1 MTVITIRI
9 DEETRRMMKEVRLN
23 WSEYIRNAIKMKIEE
38 ERKKNLAKAILIN
51 ERIRRASKG
60 EAKAEEII
68 RWFRNERYSRINS

>member
-1 MTVITIRI
+1 
-9 DEETRRMMKEVRLN
+9 MMKEVRLN
-23 WSEYIRNAIKMKIEE
+23 WSEYIRNAIKTKIEE